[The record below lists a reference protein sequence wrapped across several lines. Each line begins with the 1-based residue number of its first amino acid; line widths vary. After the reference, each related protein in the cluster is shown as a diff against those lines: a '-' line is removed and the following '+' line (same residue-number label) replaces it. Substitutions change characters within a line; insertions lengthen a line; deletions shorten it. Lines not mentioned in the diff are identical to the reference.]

1 MGEIFLTFMLMFLF
15 VMLCLSII
23 CIPIMIANVRGI
35 CGGEKTAIIVLSWMG
50 VFFGITWIVALILS
64 LVWRG
69 DCFEGIDN
77 LDRLEKLSRLYKD
90 KAITKDEYEKLKSKL
105 LK

>member
-35 CGGEKTAIIVLSWMG
+35 CGGAKTAIIVLSWMG